1 MWPSPSFFVA
11 FSFVIKYWWARSEIK
26 SWVDFLF
33 FPRSLLLK
41 IGRQPLCV
49 NLSSSYSASQYSS
62 VNVNY
67 HNALFVCCEDR
78 PRMVNKF
85 MLRVPLDNN
94 YWVNYIHDGEV
105 SLWVSSVCWDTAVYG
120 KNASYMYFLLQGAE
134 ASCLAFMSWEN
145 TFNAPDGRNAPLLA
159 AEEMKHRSVILSI
172 KRFDLFLINFLLYR
186 DQAD

>member
-67 HNALFVCCEDR
+67 HNAVFVCCEDR

-85 MLRVPLDNN
+85 MLHVPLDNN

-105 SLWVSSVCWDTAVYG
+105 SLWVSSVCWDTAVCG
-120 KNASYMYFLLQGAE
+120 KNASYMYFLLQWAE
-134 ASCLAFMSWEN
+134 RLLALLSCLEKTHLMPQMAGTPHYWQLKKWN
-145 TFNAPDGRNAPLLA
+145 
-159 AEEMKHRSVILSI
+159 I
-172 KRFDLFLINFLLYR
+172 
-186 DQAD
+186 DQSY